1 MNAASLAAAA
11 VLAGVAWYAL
21 DLRRRPFTRCWWC
34 KGTGRVGGSTSK
46 RFGLCRWCRDK
57 PPRPRRG
64 ARLVRPELRR
74 KR

>member
-34 KGTGRVGGSTSK
+34 KGTGRGGLSRHHRHK
-46 RFGLCRWCRDK
+46 PNRFDVD
-57 PPRPRRG
+57 PPTRPRRG